1 MRATCRLLTRSSWK
15 GPYIVPLPIQAAS
28 IGSRIPPIKTQA
40 RSCTI
45 LPNFV
50 GLNFLV
56 HNGKTYVP
64 VHITEDMVGY
74 KLGEFSPTRKPHVNG
89 KVMQQKKKK

>member
-1 MRATCRLLTRSSWK
+1 MRPALRLLTRSSWK
-15 GPYIVPLPIQAAS
+15 GPYIVPLPIQPAAP
-28 IGSRIPPIKTQA
+28 GGRVPPIRTKA

-50 GLNFLV
+50 GLTFQV
-56 HNGKTYVP
+56 HNGKSYTP

-74 KLGEFSPTRKPHVNG
+74 KLGEFSPYVQTFDLA
-89 KVMQQKKKK
+89 QTTS